1 MTLFTRYLLRQL
13 LAPTL
18 LALVA
23 FAGAVW
29 VSQALRYVDLIV
41 NQGLSVVTFAYL
53 TGLLVPSLVLVVLP
67 FAAFVGALAGYHKL
81 RGESELSVCRATGLS
96 DLQLARGGL
105 WLGVVFM
112 LVSYGVSLY
121 VMPTAYQHFRDL
133 QHDLSRDASAVA
145 IQTGVFTSL
154 TPGLTVHVAER
165 LPSGELGTLIVHD
178 TRQAQGAVT
187 LLAERGDLIRG
198 ATGPILVLRE
208 GSYQER
214 DAEGDLSVVY
224 FDETTVDLVT
234 GAGEVG
240 DRAQKTREYYLSD
253 LLWPGDEAG
262 DERTRQLMIVE
273 AHERLSWPLVSLAL
287 PLIAATCVLRYRSV
301 RDSGWP
307 ISVAASVLAILVVV
321 LALTS
326 LSAAKASLTMLPLLY
341 LVPLVPIMACLTLLA
356 GGRRLP
362 RPGGAAS

>member
-1 MTLFTRYLLRQL
+1 MTVLTRYLLRQL

-41 NQGLSVVTFAYL
+41 NQGLSVVTFVYL

-67 FAAFVGALAGYHKL
+67 FAAFVGALVGYQKL
-81 RGESELSVCRATGLS
+81 RAESELSVCRATGLS

-105 WLGVVFM
+105 WLGILFM
-112 LVSYGVSLY
+112 IASYGVGLY
-121 VMPTAYQHFRDL
+121 VMPTAYREFRGL
-133 QHDLSRDASAVA
+133 QHELTRDVSTVA

-154 TPGLTVHVAER
+154 VPGITIHVAER

-178 TRQAQGAVT
+178 TRRDGGAVT

-198 ATGPILVLRE
+198 SAGPILVLRE

-214 DAEGDLSVVY
+214 VPDGGLSVVY
-224 FDETTVDLVT
+224 FDETTVDLVV
-234 GAGEVG
+234 GNGEVG
-240 DRAQKTREYYLSD
+240 DRSLKTREYFLGE
-253 LLWPGDEAG
+253 LLAASGEAA
-262 DERTRQLMIVE
+262 DDRTRRQMVAE

-287 PLIAATCVLRYRSV
+287 PMIAATCILRYRAV

-307 ISVAASVLAILVVV
+307 ISLAASLLAILVVV
-321 LALTS
+321 LALTA
-326 LSAAKASLTMLPLLY
+326 LSAVKANLALVPLLY
-341 LVPLVPIMACLTLLA
+341 AVPLVPIAGCLAILA
-356 GGRRLP
+356 GGRRLSTRATA
-362 RPGGAAS
+362 RP